1 MRYLS
6 CLLLAFLSVGQAVGQ
21 DVTKS
26 SDRTLLNDRNE
37 WSEGSILLADNT
49 ELKGMV
55 KYDDHDGILSYNNG
69 DNTRAFGPRSV
80 LGFEFFDDSQQRQR
94 IFYTLDYEA
103 PYDNIRKPLFF
114 EVLREYK
121 TFAVLVKFDPVQTE
135 KKAILL
141 SGQVFD
147 GLNAVNPG
155 AGTLKKTVVSQVET
169 VYLMGTDGEIEAY
182 FRNRLEQDGFA
193 SATSG
198 KDDKV
203 KRKVIDR
210 DLLEK
215 YTGAEL
221 YTKMTSYARE
231 NDLTFKTRLDFLKI
245 LDHHGE
251 LLKK

>member
-1 MRYLS
+1 MKYLS
-6 CLLLAFLSVGQAVGQ
+6 CLVAVFLVGQAVAQ

-26 SDRTLLNDRNE
+26 SGRTLLNDRNE

-80 LGFEFFDDSQQRQR
+80 LGFEFFDNSRQRQR
-94 IFYTLDYEA
+94 VFYTLDYEA
-103 PYDNIRKPLFF
+103 PDNIRKPLFF

-147 GLNAVNPG
+147 GLNNVNPG
-155 AGTLKKTVVSQVET
+155 SGSLKKTVVSQVET

-203 KRKVIDR
+203 KRKVVDR

-215 YTGAEL
+215 YTGPEL
-221 YTKMTSYARE
+221 YAKLTAYAKE
-231 NDLTFKTRLDFLKI
+231 NDLTFKTQDDLLKI
-245 LDHHGE
+245 LDYHNE